1 MTSNDTY
8 LRDVRWNAQGLL
20 PAIAQDWQS
29 GQVLMMAWMNAA
41 ALRCSIEEGRAVY
54 WSRSRQ
60 ALWRKGEQS
69 GNTQLLKEIFLDCDG
84 DTLLLRVEQLGGI
97 ACHTG
102 RPHCFFRRLEKRRW
116 RDELAV
122 LKTPQELYGK
132 AYAKAHG
139 KAD

>member
-1 MTSNDTY
+1 MTSTDAY
-8 LRDVRWNAQGLL
+8 LREVRWNAQGLL

-29 GQVLMMAWMNAA
+29 GQVLMMAWMNAE

-69 GNTQLLKEIFLDCDG
+69 GNTQLLKAVFLDCDG

-102 RPHCFFRRLEKRRW
+102 RKHCFFRRLDDHRW
-116 RDELAV
+116 RDELPV
-122 LKTPQELYGK
+122 LKAPKELYGK
-132 AYAKAHG
+132 AE
-139 KAD
+139 